1 MNNLL
6 QNYELILKELTKICS
21 HITSFKQ
28 IRQPKSSDLEL
39 VALNL
44 TAEYMS
50 YNSEIQLFRDI
61 EDTYLDTQIE
71 HSVYIKRRRT
81 LFDYTEKIR
90 QRLSEKFSH
99 LSNLFIIDSTPIEI
113 CKMSRVKR
121 SSICS
126 TEKIK
131 SEFGYC
137 AATKTHYFGFKL
149 HALCDENA
157 VVHSFYFTPAGVHD
171 VNYLKA
177 VKYALSSCELTSDK
191 GYISADYQ
199 ADLFNQS
206 QIKLSVPTRKN

>member
-44 TAEYMS
+44 TVEYMS
-50 YNSEIQLFRDI
+50 YNSELQLLRVI
-61 EDTYLDTQIE
+61 KDTQIE
-71 HSVYIKRRRT
+71 HSVYNKRRRT

-121 SSICS
+121 S
-126 TEKIK
+126 
-131 SEFGYC
+131 
-137 AATKTHYFGFKL
+137 L
-149 HALCDENA
+149 
-157 VVHSFYFTPAGVHD
+157 
-171 VNYLKA
+171 
-177 VKYALSSCELTSDK
+177 
-191 GYISADYQ
+191 
-199 ADLFNQS
+199 
-206 QIKLSVPTRKN
+206 RKNRTESEG